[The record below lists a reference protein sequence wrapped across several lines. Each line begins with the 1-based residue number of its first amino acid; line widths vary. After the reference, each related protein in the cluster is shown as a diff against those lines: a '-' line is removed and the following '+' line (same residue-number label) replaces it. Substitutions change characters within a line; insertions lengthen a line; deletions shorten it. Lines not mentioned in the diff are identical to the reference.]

1 MVLELLKDE
10 LQMTVEG
17 DLLAILGIQ
26 FNHLPAG
33 EIEMQLAGLIDRV
46 LKAKGLHDCNPDK
59 IPASQ

>member
-17 DLLAILGIQ
+17 DLLAFLDIQ

-33 EIEMQLAGLIDRV
+33 EIEMQQTGLIDRV
-46 LKAKGLHDCNPDK
+46 FKVKGMQDCNPDK
-59 IPASQ
+59 IPTSQ